1 MARKRSATVEYLKGK
16 TWSILVRSSDPVL
29 RAKLM
34 GAIWESEERGLTILN
49 AADPFASADA
59 KPRRAKAKKPQAAW
73 VDAPELAEAGR

>member
-1 MARKRSATVEYLKGK
+1 MSRKRTATVEFLKGK
-16 TWSILVRSSDPVL
+16 TWSISVRSSDPAL
-29 RAKLM
+29 RAGL
-34 GAIWESEERGLTILN
+34 RGVIEASKKGGLQVLN